1 MRFITE
7 TTTDGVSERHFMLD
21 DIPGA
26 LWAPASQAGGPLILV
41 GHGGGAHKLAPPALA
56 RAHLYVKAG
65 FTVAA
70 IDVPGHGGRPVSE
83 EHNRLRTDFKARMDA
98 GEPVW
103 QSLTDYNK
111 ALIEW
116 TVPEWQTILD
126 ALVKLD
132 YGPFG
137 YYGVSMGTAIG
148 LPLTADEPR
157 IAAAVFGLAGLD
169 SLAEAAPRVTVPVE
183 FLLQWDDK
191 LVSREQGL
199 ALFDAIGS
207 AEKTLHANLGGHL
220 GVPEFE
226 RDSSQRFFVRH
237 LR

>member
-116 TVPEWQTILD
+116 TVPEWQTVLD

-220 GVPEFE
+220 GVPAFE
-226 RDSSQRFFVRH
+226 RESSQRFFVRH

>member
-1 MRFITE
+1 
-7 TTTDGVSERHFMLD
+7 
-21 DIPGA
+21 
-26 LWAPASQAGGPLILV
+26 
-41 GHGGGAHKLAPPALA
+41 
-56 RAHLYVKAG
+56 
-65 FTVAA
+65 
-70 IDVPGHGGRPVSE
+70 
-83 EHNRLRTDFKARMDA
+83 MDA

-103 QSLTDYNK
+103 QSLANYNK

-116 TVPEWQTILD
+116 TVPEWQAILD

-220 GVPEFE
+220 GVPTFE
-226 RDSSQRFFVRH
+226 RESSQRFFVRH

>member
-1 MRFITE
+1 MSFITE

-116 TVPEWQTILD
+116 TVPEWQTVLD

-220 GVPEFE
+220 GVPAFE
-226 RDSSQRFFVRH
+226 RESSQRFFVRH